1 MEIEIRAKL
10 LSPARLIKQLKND
23 SRVVFES
30 AKKEKDLYF
39 KHQSDKDRKLVLRI
53 RKTKTGDILTF
64 KAKSK
69 GADTAWPDVDM
80 PLTHAKA
87 LEAILRGS
95 DYEEVVTITKD
106 RTTFRCGT
114 FEINVDHI
122 KELGWFVEI
131 EARGKQSERKKLEK
145 QLSDFLA
152 ELGINKADIIRQG
165 YVPLALAAKKQTK

>member
-1 MEIEIRAKL
+1 MEIEIRAKVL
-10 LSPARLIKQLKND
+10 KPVQLIKQLKNN
-23 SRVVFES
+23 SGVIFSGE
-30 AKKEKDLYF
+30 KKEKDIYF
-39 KHQSDKDRKLVLRI
+39 KHRSDKERKLVIRI
-53 RKTKTGDILTF
+53 RRTKSGDILTF

-69 GADTAWPDVDM
+69 GEDTAWPGVDM
-80 PLTHAKA
+80 PLSDAKT
-87 LEAILRGS
+87 LESILRDS

-131 EARGKQSERKKLEK
+131 EARGKQSERKKLEN

-165 YVPLALAAKKQTK
+165 YVPLALAAKK

>member
-10 LSPARLIKQLKND
+10 SSPTRIVKQLKND
-23 SRVVFES
+23 SRVVLEGT
-30 AKKEKDLYF
+30 KKEKDLYF
-39 KHQSDKDRKLVLRI
+39 KHQSDKERKLVLRI
-53 RKTKTGDILTF
+53 RKTTTGDILTF

-80 PLTHAKA
+80 PLGHAKT
-87 LEAILRGS
+87 LETILRGS

-106 RTTFRCGT
+106 RTTFRCGAL
-114 FEINVDHI
+114 EINVDHI

-145 QLSDFLA
+145 QLSDFLI
-152 ELGINKADIIRQG
+152 ELGISKDDIIRQG
-165 YVPLALAAKKQTK
+165 YVPLALAAKK